1 VPVVSV
7 IVPVRDGAAALPAL
21 LASLAA
27 QTLAP
32 ERFEVIVVDNGSVD
46 ATADTA
52 REAGA
57 TVVSEPV
64 PNRSRARNAGVR
76 AAAGD
81 LFAFT
86 DADCVAGPGWLEA
99 LLACRGRAPLL
110 AGPVRVTTGQRPNA
124 VERFEALWRFSQ
136 ESWVRE
142 GWAVTANLAVERD
155 AFARV
160 SGFDIAYRHYGEDVD
175 FCRRCMDAG
184 LAIAYCRDAEVSH
197 YGESRLGPA
206 LRRAFHHGYGST
218 QTLRRVGFGHHA
230 WRHPAPM
237 VHTPGAMALMG
248 VDRARIDPGD
258 RRRMGRLARLAYT
271 ARVVGSAWA
280 TLRRVR

>member
-1 VPVVSV
+1 VPDVSV
-7 IVPVRDGAAALPAL
+7 IVPVRDGAASLPAL
-21 LASLAA
+21 LASLDA
-27 QTLAP
+27 QTLERA
-32 ERFEVIVVDNGSVD
+32 RFEVIVVDNGSRD
-46 ATADTA
+46 ASAAVAADG
-52 REAGA
+52 GA
-57 TVVSEPV
+57 KVVSEPV
-64 PNRSRARNAGVR
+64 PNRSRARNRGVQ
-76 AAAGD
+76 AASGA
-81 LFAFT
+81 LYAFT
-86 DADCVAGPGWLEA
+86 DADCVAGPRWLEA
-99 LLACRGRAPLL
+99 LVACRDRAPLL
-110 AGPVRVTTGQRPNA
+110 AGPVRVTTNHPPNA
-124 VERFEALWRFSQ
+124 VERFETLWRFAQ

-142 GWAVTANLAVERD
+142 GWAVTANLCVDRD

-160 SGFDIAYRHYGEDVD
+160 GGFDIAYRHYGEDVD
-175 FCRRCMDAG
+175 FCRRCAHAG

-258 RRRMGRLARLAYT
+258 RRRMGRLARLAYA